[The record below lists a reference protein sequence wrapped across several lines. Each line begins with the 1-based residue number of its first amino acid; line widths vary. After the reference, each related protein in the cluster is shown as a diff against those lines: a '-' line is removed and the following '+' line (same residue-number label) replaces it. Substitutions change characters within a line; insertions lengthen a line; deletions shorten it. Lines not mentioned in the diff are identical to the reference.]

1 MTLSNGQPSLLD
13 IANDA
18 AADALLVEYLKLR
31 GVKTAATLALLATD
45 DADLDRVLIQ
55 LFVSGW
61 KRDDGSILQVG
72 DSEKPIARAV
82 FLHMWQV
89 ARQHWR
95 KQMTVTA
102 PVTSTTTTASPS
114 GATPADDKI
123 PKTLAP
129 GRWISLLAAY
139 QSQQIGGRDRI
150 FPVQELLGTEAV
162 LARVLHEHENSKLYT
177 PIQLGELI
185 SLRTF
190 LPTGEPNPLAKKDR
204 ATTKLQLTGGSL
216 VETADEPWQPRSI
229 LAILDGLTSIRWAY
243 TLCNVGSEQAIETFF
258 QWLTRL
264 ARSRPQKT
272 DQFSQFWL
280 STSWRLAMDMRAGR
294 TFDEATPSLMRDFD
308 AFSECMAREP
318 SSTVK
323 RVTTPT
329 RPTSDSKGPGKGNS
343 KGGKNSRYAP
353 YQRNSSGYNKPWSQ
367 YADRLDRSSPRSMP
381 SPEDKQQTWNRD
393 AWQGDWK
400 TEPKK

>member
-55 LFVSGW
+55 PFLSGW

-129 GRWISLLAAY
+129 GRWTSLLAAY

-243 TLCNVGSEQAIETFF
+243 TLCMWGQNRPLRPFSNGSHDWLAVG
-258 QWLTRL
+258 R
-264 ARSRPQKT
+264 R
-272 DQFSQFWL
+272 
-280 STSWRLAMDMRAGR
+280 
-294 TFDEATPSLMRDFD
+294 
-308 AFSECMAREP
+308 
-318 SSTVK
+318 
-323 RVTTPT
+323 
-329 RPTSDSKGPGKGNS
+329 RPTSSANS
-343 KGGKNSRYAP
+343 GCLRAGVWQWRCGQVA
-353 YQRNSSGYNKPWSQ
+353 
-367 YADRLDRSSPRSMP
+367 RLMKRHPV
-381 SPEDKQQTWNRD
+381 
-393 AWQGDWK
+393 
-400 TEPKK
+400 